1 MFHSPGRP
9 DAAADHAQ
17 FPAVVISAGPFGA
30 ADVVPS
36 GDTGGGG
43 GGAALVIVRVRL
55 AETELPFCVAVTVQS
70 RDPSSAVVKARP
82 STRLRDRKSVVQGK
96 RTDRSGGQRD
106 PSIRDTE
113 A

>member
-1 MFHSPGRP
+1 
-9 DAAADHAQ
+9 
-17 FPAVVISAGPFGA
+17 
-30 ADVVPS
+30 VVPS

-82 STRLRDRKSVVQGK
+82 STRLSAVGMTRPTGE
-96 RTDRSGGQRD
+96 TDSTPAKAD
-106 PSIRDTE
+106 PSLIATAVVE
-113 A
+113 AGETGSPSCRGRGAGGDGRAGGRQEGGV

>member
-1 MFHSPGRP
+1 RSVELSADLRAVHSIPTRRSS
-9 DAAADHAQ
+9 DL
-17 FPAVVISAGPFGA
+17 ISAGPFGA
-30 ADVVPS
+30 ADIVPS

-43 GGAALVIVRVRL
+43 GGAALVIVKVKL

-82 STRLRDRKSVVQGK
+82 RSEVNTFELKPQSKKVG
-96 RTDRSGGQRD
+96 RT
-106 PSIRDTE
+106 PPE